1 MNIFNSS
8 VLLLAASIFLSACNT
23 SQQTSNHLKDSLLAT
38 NSSDSSIL
46 VYASGLEKISP
57 SLQQEESPIYTKGD
71 YNFFVTIISKDSVPV
86 IYQEFGD
93 SGEYGYIDK
102 KYYLENGE
110 LVLYVEKSKQ
120 ALAGEKPN
128 FQYKQSRIY
137 FRNNVFLKAEER
149 FAESDSLIKQTQ
161 FSLVDQ
167 NLVDKNKQFDFQTLQ
182 DAVHHA
188 GDFNLTFD
196 RIQIGARGRNYLVLS
211 SINSGYESSYQI
223 SKPDSALLNI
233 QTNPDAFRG
242 KKLNIKYNREG
253 TNMIYKSV
261 NLGF

>member
-1 MNIFNSS
+1 MKFFNSLF
-8 VLLLAASIFLSACNT
+8 LLLITAIFLSACNA

-46 VYASGLEKISP
+46 VYASGLEKISA
-57 SLQQEESPIYTKGD
+57 SLQNEESAVYNKGD
-71 YNFFVTIISKDSVPV
+71 YNFYVTITSKDSVPV

-93 SGEYGYIDK
+93 SGKYGYIDK

-110 LVLYVEKSKQ
+110 LVLYLEKSKQ

-167 NLVDKNKQFDFQTLQ
+167 NLIDKNKPYDFQTLQ

-196 RIQIGARGRNYLVLS
+196 RIQSAARGKNYLVLS
-211 SINSGYESSYQI
+211 SINSGYESSYQVI
-223 SKPDSALLNI
+223 KPDSVFVNI
-233 QTNPDAFRG
+233 QTNPDAFKG
-242 KKLNIKYNREG
+242 KKLNVKFDREG
-253 TNMIYKSV
+253 TNMIYKSAD
-261 NLGF
+261 LGF

>member
-1 MNIFNSS
+1 MKIFNSL
-8 VLLLAASIFLSACNT
+8 VFLLAANIFLSACNT
-23 SQQTSNHLKDSLLAT
+23 SQQTSNHLKDSLLST
-38 NSSDSSIL
+38 NSSDSTIL

-57 SLQQEESPIYTKGD
+57 SLQQEESPVYTKGD
-71 YNFFVTIISKDSVPV
+71 YNFYVTIMSKDSLPV
-86 IYQEFGD
+86 IYREFGD

-102 KYYLENGE
+102 TYYLENGE
-110 LVLYVEKSKQ
+110 LVLYLEKSKQ

-182 DAVHHA
+182 DAVHHS

-196 RIQIGARGRNYLVLS
+196 RIQSAARGKNYLVLS

-223 SKPDSALLNI
+223 TKPDSIFANI

-242 KKLNIKYNREG
+242 KKINIKYNREG
-253 TNMIYKSV
+253 THMIYKSA